1 MKQQFTA
8 VYKKSGKWYLGWV
21 EELSGVNTQGR
32 TLAEARE
39 NLKEA
44 LSLVLEVN
52 RLISR
57 EDAGSRALREP
68 LSVFIPA

>member
-32 TLAEARE
+32 SLAEVRE
-39 NLKEA
+39 NLKDA
-44 LSLVLEVN
+44 LMLVIETN
-52 RLISR
+52 RLVNQNN
-57 EDAGSRALREP
+57 AGKKARREP
-68 LSVFIPA
+68 LLVTV

>member
-32 TLAEARE
+32 TLVEARE

-57 EDAGSRALREP
+57 EDAGARALREP
-68 LSVFIPA
+68 LSVLIPA

>member
-21 EELSGVNTQGR
+21 EELSGVNTQGH
-32 TLAEARE
+32 TLAETRK

-52 RLISR
+52 RVISR
-57 EDAGSRALREP
+57 EDAGAHARREP
-68 LSVFIPA
+68 LIVAIPA